1 MGVPAQN
8 PDGHMPGDPGS
19 HLINL
24 DTSPEVPGG
33 FPPRGGGTGRVNAHQ
48 QRMLAAQ
55 GQGQGQ
61 DWAQNVSSA
70 GVKPTLDD
78 LAERMAGMNMANK
91 SAPPYSQI
99 NTKRL
104 PPNMAG
110 MGMMNP
116 NLAAQMMQQPQ
127 PPPPPPPQPPQRS
140 GPSKLSMMTNQQ
152 LMILAQTDMPL
163 SKGYKT
169 VLCKFW
175 DHNMCAKVPA
185 HPLKSVQTR
194 GCLQCCSLRSGWCPP
209 HAMHAPAKQSP
220 ERWPSPGI
228 HDISSCRS
236 GDLQ

>member
-1 MGVPAQN
+1 VGVPAH
-8 PDGHMPGDPGS
+8 PDGHMPGDHAGGFAGS

-24 DTSPEVPGG
+24 DTAPEAPGG
-33 FPPRGGGTGRVNAHQ
+33 FPRGRVNAHQ
-48 QRMLAAQ
+48 QRMLTAQ
-55 GQGQGQ
+55 GQVQGQ
-61 DWAQNVSSA
+61 DWAQNVNAA
-70 GVKPTLDD
+70 GVKAGALPNSGPTLDD

-91 SAPPYSQI
+91 SAPPYPQM

-116 NLAAQMMQQPQ
+116 NLAAQMMQQAQ
-127 PPPPPPPQPPQRS
+127 PLPPPPQRT

-185 HPLKSVQTR
+185 HPLKSLATR
-194 GCLQCCSLRSGWCPP
+194 CFCLCAVLLPALRQPSASW
-209 HAMHAPAKQSP
+209 HACVHAP
-220 ERWPSPGI
+220 
-228 HDISSCRS
+228 
-236 GDLQ
+236 